1 MFITKQQMPM
11 IIYPIKCTS
20 YTHKDNIP
28 YNLAKRI
35 IAFFQVSRYNEIT
48 IKRTETLVKR
58 MLLSR

>member
-1 MFITKQQMPM
+1 MPM
-11 IIYPIKCTS
+11 IIYPIKCTA
-20 YTHKDNIP
+20 YTHKNNIP

>member
-20 YTHKDNIP
+20 YTHNIP

-35 IAFFQVSRYNEIT
+35 ISFFQVSRYNEIT